1 MTAQELRCN
10 TPAHP
15 ARAAAAA
22 QPLPGADQEPALRAM
37 LEARSVALVGASARP
52 GTLGARMVAEVARSP
67 AAPAMYLVNPKYR
80 EIGGVPCYPSLA
92 ALPRPVDLVLLG
104 VPDAELAGQV
114 ELAARRG
121 DRSAVI
127 FGGAFGVADAG
138 EPGASP
144 ESPVSL
150 RDQIATTARAAG
162 MALCGAGCMG
172 FVNVGYGLRAI
183 GYQEPDQLPAGPV
196 ALVTQSGS
204 VFSAMLRTR
213 RALGYTVAVSSGQ
226 ELVTTAAQFAR
237 YALDLPQTRV
247 LALVLEAMRDTGAL
261 QHLLEAAAV
270 RQIPVV
276 LLTAGRSAA
285 GRALVTA
292 HSGALAGADGA
303 WEALAGAYGVH
314 RVADLAELTD
324 TLELFT
330 IGRRPPPGPRG
341 GIATVHDSGLERAHI
356 ADLAADLGVPFA
368 SVGATTLGRL
378 AEVLDPGL
386 EPGNPLDMWG
396 AGTKAQW
403 QLTESLAAL
412 AADPAVAAVALAV
425 DLVTE
430 FDGDRSYAAALA
442 DAAGRTDKPLAV
454 LANIPAAV
462 DPAFAG
468 ELRASGIPVLEGA
481 RSGLLALGHLLA
493 HGTWSARPRPLP
505 VDTARRDRWLR
516 ALRGGSLGAADGFR
530 LLRDYGIRAARA
542 LRADS
547 GDAALAAAGKVGYPV
562 VLKTAEPGVAH
573 KSDAGGVVLGIGDAA
588 GFEAAY
594 ADLAARLG
602 PRVLVCE
609 TASPGVELSAGIV
622 TDPDL
627 GPLVVVG
634 AGGVLVE
641 HLADR
646 AVALPPVDAA
656 GARRMLSGLRVARL
670 LAGFRGGPR
679 ANVGAVTAAVAGVSS
694 IACELGGGLAAL
706 DINPLICGPAGAVAV
721 DVLVEPAAG

>member
-15 ARAAAAA
+15 SRAAAVA
-22 QPLPGADQEPALRAM
+22 QPPPGAGQEPALRAM
-37 LEARSVALVGASARP
+37 LEARSVALVGASPRP

-80 EIGGVPCYPSLA
+80 EIGGVPCHPSLA

-104 VPDAELAGQV
+104 VPDAALAAQV

-121 DRSAVI
+121 DRSVLI
-127 FGGAFGVADAG
+127 FGAAFGDG
-138 EPGASP
+138 
-144 ESPVSL
+144 L
-150 RDQIATTARAAG
+150 REQIATTARGAG

-226 ELVTTAAQFAR
+226 ELVTTAAQYAR

-261 QHLLEAAAV
+261 QQVLEAAAV
-270 RQIPVV
+270 KQIPVM
-276 LLTAGRSAA
+276 LLTAGGSAA

-303 WEALAGAYGVH
+303 WEALADAYGVH
-314 RVADLAELTD
+314 RVADLAELAD

-330 IGRRPPPGPRG
+330 IGRRPPPGTRG
-341 GIATVHDSGLERAHI
+341 GIATVHDSGLERAHV
-356 ADLAADLGVPFA
+356 ADLAAGLGVPFA
-368 SVGATTLGRL
+368 SVGEATVARL

-412 AADPAVAAVALAV
+412 AGDPAVAAVALAV

-430 FDGDRSYAAALA
+430 FDGDRSYADALTEV
-442 DAAGRTDKPLAV
+442 AGRTGKPLAV

-462 DPAFAG
+462 DPAVAG
-468 ELRASGIPVLEGA
+468 ELRAAGIPVLESA
-481 RSGLLALGHLLA
+481 RTGLLALGHLLR
-493 HGTWSARPRPLP
+493 HGAWTARPQPALP
-505 VDTARRDRWLR
+505 DLARQERWTR
-516 ALRGGSLGAADGFR
+516 ALRAGPLPAAEAFA
-530 LLRDYGIRAARA
+530 LLRDYGIPAARA
-542 LRADS
+542 QRAD
-547 GDAALAAAGKVGYPV
+547 GAAAALAAAARIGYPV

-573 KSDAGGVVLGIGDAA
+573 KSDAGGVVLGVRDPA
-588 GFEAAY
+588 GLEAAY

-609 TASPGVELSAGIV
+609 TAGPGTELSIGILSGG
-622 TDPDL
+622 DL

-656 GARRMLSGLRVARL
+656 GAGRMLSRLRVARL
-670 LAGFRGGPR
+670 LAGFRGQPP
-679 ANVGAVTAAVAGVSS
+679 ADLGAVTAAITGVSA
-694 IACELGGGLAAL
+694 IAGELGGELTAL
-706 DINPLICGPAGAVAV
+706 DINPLICGPAGALAV
-721 DVLVEPAAG
+721 DVLIEQAAPSPHLNS

>member
-1 MTAQELRCN
+1 
-10 TPAHP
+10 
-15 ARAAAAA
+15 
-22 QPLPGADQEPALRAM
+22 
-37 LEARSVALVGASARP
+37 
-52 GTLGARMVAEVARSP
+52 
-67 AAPAMYLVNPKYR
+67 
-80 EIGGVPCYPSLA
+80 
-92 ALPRPVDLVLLG
+92 VDLVLLG
-104 VPDAELAGQV
+104 VPDAALAAQV
-114 ELAARRG
+114 DLAARRG
-121 DRSAVI
+121 DRAAVI
-127 FGGAFGVADAG
+127 FGGAYGPAPAG
-138 EPGASP
+138 DPGPGASP
-144 ESPVSL
+144 GSTASL
-150 RDQIATTARAAG
+150 RDRIATTARAAG

-226 ELVTTAAQFAR
+226 ELVTTAAQYAR
-237 YALDLPQTRV
+237 YALELPQTRV

-261 QHLLEAAAV
+261 QQVLEAAAV

-303 WEALAGAYGVH
+303 WEALADAYGVH

-330 IGRRPPPGPRG
+330 IGRPPPGPRG

-368 SVGATTLGRL
+368 SVGEATLNRL

-386 EPGNPLDMWG
+386 EPGNPLDVWG

-412 AADPAVAAVALAV
+412 AGDPAVAAVALAV

-430 FDGDRSYAAALA
+430 FDGDRSYTDALA
-442 DAAGRTDKPLAV
+442 DAARRIGKPLAV

-462 DPAFAG
+462 DPAAAG
-468 ELRASGIPVLEGA
+468 ELRAAGIPVLEGA
-481 RSGLLALGHLLA
+481 RTGLLALGHLLA

-516 ALRGGSLGAADGFR
+516 ALRSGPLDAADGFR
-530 LLRDYGIRAARA
+530 LLCDYGIRAARA
-542 LRADS
+542 QRADS
-547 GDAALAAAGKVGYPV
+547 AEAALAAAAGIGYPV

-573 KSDAGGVVLGIGDAA
+573 KSDAGGVMLGIRDAA
-588 GFEAAY
+588 GLEAAY

-609 TASPGVELSAGIV
+609 TAGPGIELSAGI
-622 TDPDL
+622 TADGDL

-656 GARRMLSGLRVARL
+656 GARRMLSRLRVAPL
-670 LAGFRGGPR
+670 LAGFRGGPP
-679 ANVGAVTAAVAGVSS
+679 ADLGAVAAAITGVSA
-694 IACELGGGLAAL
+694 IAAELGGELAAL
-706 DINPLICGPAGAVAV
+706 DINPLICGPSGAVAV
-721 DVLVEPAAG
+721 DVLVEPARRPA